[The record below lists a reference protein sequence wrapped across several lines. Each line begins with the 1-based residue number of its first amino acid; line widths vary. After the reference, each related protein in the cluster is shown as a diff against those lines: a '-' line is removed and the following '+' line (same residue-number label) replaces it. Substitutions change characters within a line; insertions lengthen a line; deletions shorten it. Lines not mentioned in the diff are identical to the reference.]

1 MKSIVK
7 KIIPFISSIIISLI
21 FTITINADLNFVVD
35 DANLLSSQEETKLR
49 IDLENFKNEY
59 NMDAV
64 IVTSN
69 NLNGK
74 SQQDYADD
82 YFDYNGYGVGKEK
95 SGLLLLI
102 DMENRNIW
110 ISTSGEAIKYFT
122 DNRIDNIVEDITSYL
137 KNGDYFGGCNVFIN
151 DINNYVKEGIPTNKY
166 IKDKPTKNIVFIG
179 LAAGAIVASSVCF
192 LVVNSYKNSKS
203 VSSVN
208 YADRNSIVFTRKKD
222 RFINTYTTRTKIE
235 RNNNNNNNSGGTSS
249 THTSSSGN
257 THGGGGGSF

>member
-1 MKSIVK
+1 MINIK
-7 KIIPFISSIIISLI
+7 KKMVPFISSLVLLLS
-21 FTITINADLNFVVD
+21 FVTIVSADINFVFD
-35 DANLLSSQEETKLR
+35 DANLLSSEEEQQLR
-49 IDLENFKNEY
+49 EDLASFKEQY

-69 NLNGK
+69 DLGGK
-74 SQQDYADD
+74 SQMDYADD

-122 DNRIDNIVEDITSYL
+122 NNRIDNIVEDITSYL
-137 KNGDYFGGCNVFIN
+137 KNGDYFGGCNEFIN
-151 DINNYVKEGIPTNKY
+151 DINYYAEEGIPAGQYTYNEAERTQKV
-166 IKDKPTKNIVFIG
+166 IFIG
-179 LAAGAIVASSVCF
+179 LGAGLIVASVVSL

-203 VSSVN
+203 ISTAN
-208 YADRNSIVFTRKKD
+208 YVDRNSIVFTRKKD
-222 RFINTYTTRTKIE
+222 RFISTYTSKTKIE
-235 RNNNNNNNSGGTSS
+235 RNNSSSGGSS

>member
-1 MKSIVK
+1 M
-7 KIIPFISSIIISLI
+7 
-21 FTITINADLNFVVD
+21 D

-122 DNRIDNIVEDITSYL
+122 NNRIDNIVEDITSYL

-166 IKDKPTKNIVFIG
+166 IKGKPTKNIVFIG

-203 VSSVN
+203 VSKNHAIFS
-208 YADRNSIVFTRKKD
+208 DDSCRS
-222 RFINTYTTRTKIE
+222 
-235 RNNNNNNNSGGTSS
+235 
-249 THTSSSGN
+249 
-257 THGGGGGSF
+257 

>member
-82 YFDYNGYGVGKEK
+82 YFDYNGYGVGEDK

-102 DMENRNIW
+102 DMDDRKVW

-122 DNRIDNIVEDITSYL
+122 DSRIQNIVDDITTQL
-137 KNGDYFGGCNVFIN
+137 KNADYFEGCNEFIN
-151 DINNYVKEGIPTNKY
+151 DINYYAEEGIPAGQYTYNEAERTQKV
-166 IKDKPTKNIVFIG
+166 IFIG
-179 LAAGAIVASSVCF
+179 LGAGLIVASVVSL

-203 VSSVN
+203 ISTAN
-208 YADRNSIVFTRKKD
+208 YVDRNSIVFTRKKD
-222 RFINTYTTRTKIE
+222 RFISTYTSKTKIE
-235 RNNNNNNNSGGTSS
+235 RNNSSSGGSS

>member
-7 KIIPFISSIIISLI
+7 KIIPFISLIIISLI

-82 YFDYNGYGVGKEK
+82 YFD
-95 SGLLLLI
+95 
-102 DMENRNIW
+102 
-110 ISTSGEAIKYFT
+110 
-122 DNRIDNIVEDITSYL
+122 
-137 KNGDYFGGCNVFIN
+137 
-151 DINNYVKEGIPTNKY
+151 
-166 IKDKPTKNIVFIG
+166 
-179 LAAGAIVASSVCF
+179 
-192 LVVNSYKNSKS
+192 
-203 VSSVN
+203 
-208 YADRNSIVFTRKKD
+208 
-222 RFINTYTTRTKIE
+222 
-235 RNNNNNNNSGGTSS
+235 
-249 THTSSSGN
+249 
-257 THGGGGGSF
+257 

>member
-82 YFDYNGYGVGKEK
+82 YFDYNGYGVGEDK

-102 DMENRNIW
+102 DMDDRKVW

-122 DNRIDNIVEDITSYL
+122 DSRIQNIVDDITTQL
-137 KNGDYFGGCNVFIN
+137 KNADYFEGCNEFIN
-151 DINNYVKEGIPTNKY
+151 DINYYAEEGIPAGQYTYNEAERTQKV
-166 IKDKPTKNIVFIG
+166 IFIG
-179 LAAGAIVASSVCF
+179 LGAGLIVASVVSL

-203 VSSVN
+203 ISTAN
-208 YADRNSIVFTRKKD
+208 YVDSNSIVFTRKKD
-222 RFINTYTTRTKIE
+222 RFISTYTSKTKIE
-235 RNNNNNNNSGGTSS
+235 RNNSSSGGSS

>member
-69 NLNGK
+69 DLDGK
-74 SQQDYADD
+74 SQMDYADD
-82 YFDYNGYGVGKEK
+82 YFDYNGYGVGEDK

-102 DMENRNIW
+102 DMDDRKVW

-122 DNRIDNIVEDITSYL
+122 DSRIQNIVDDITTQL
-137 KNGDYFGGCNVFIN
+137 KNADYFEGCNEFIN
-151 DINNYVKEGIPTNKY
+151 DINYYAEEGIPAGQYTYNEAERTQKV
-166 IKDKPTKNIVFIG
+166 IFIG
-179 LAAGAIVASSVCF
+179 LGAGLIVASVVSL

-203 VSSVN
+203 ISTAN
-208 YADRNSIVFTRKKD
+208 YVDRNSIVFTRKKD
-222 RFINTYTTRTKIE
+222 RFISTYTSKTKIE
-235 RNNNNNNNSGGTSS
+235 RNNSSSGGSS

>member
-110 ISTSGEAIKYFT
+110 IFQC
-122 DNRIDNIVEDITSYL
+122 
-137 KNGDYFGGCNVFIN
+137 CN
-151 DINNYVKEGIPTNKY
+151 
-166 IKDKPTKNIVFIG
+166 
-179 LAAGAIVASSVCF
+179 SCF
-192 LVVNSYKNSKS
+192 
-203 VSSVN
+203 
-208 YADRNSIVFTRKKD
+208 
-222 RFINTYTTRTKIE
+222 
-235 RNNNNNNNSGGTSS
+235 
-249 THTSSSGN
+249 
-257 THGGGGGSF
+257 

>member
-95 SGLLLLI
+95 KWI
-102 DMENRNIW
+102 VITNRY
-110 ISTSGEAIKYFT
+110 GKQKYM
-122 DNRIDNIVEDITSYL
+122 DI
-137 KNGDYFGGCNVFIN
+137 
-151 DINNYVKEGIPTNKY
+151 Y
-166 IKDKPTKNIVFIG
+166 I
-179 LAAGAIVASSVCF
+179 
-192 LVVNSYKNSKS
+192 
-203 VSSVN
+203 
-208 YADRNSIVFTRKKD
+208 R
-222 RFINTYTTRTKIE
+222 
-235 RNNNNNNNSGGTSS
+235 
-249 THTSSSGN
+249 
-257 THGGGGGSF
+257 

>member
-151 DINNYVKEGIPTNKY
+151 DINTNPLIY
-166 IKDKPTKNIVFIG
+166 
-179 LAAGAIVASSVCF
+179 CF
-192 LVVNSYKNSKS
+192 PLILISYS
-203 VSSVN
+203 
-208 YADRNSIVFTRKKD
+208 F
-222 RFINTYTTRTKIE
+222 
-235 RNNNNNNNSGGTSS
+235 GTDCK
-249 THTSSSGN
+249 
-257 THGGGGGSF
+257 